1 VKTVTFK
8 NPVYLGDPINIVK
21 IFNDKEV
28 DELIFLDI
36 TATVE
41 KRRPPFKLLSQIAS
55 ECFMPL
61 GYGGG
66 VRKLE
71 DIREILGLGVEKVA
85 INSYAV
91 EDPSFIQKA
100 ADLFGSQSIVVS
112 IDVKKTF
119 LGNYEIWTHSGT
131 KRTKMDPVV
140 FARQVAE
147 KGAGELMINSIDRD
161 GTMEGYDIELI
172 KRIAEG
178 VKIPIIACGGAG
190 KISDFSRA
198 VKEGRASAVAAGAM
212 FVFHGPHRAVLINV
226 PTPEELKRAL
236 E

>member
-1 VKTVTFK
+1 VKFK

-41 KRRPPFKLLSQIAS
+41 KRKPPFKFLSQIAS

-66 VRKLE
+66 IRTVE
-71 DIREILGLGVEKVA
+71 DVREILGLGVEKVA
-85 INSYAV
+85 INSHAA
-91 EDPSFIQKA
+91 EDPSFIRKA
-100 ADLFGSQSIVVS
+100 ADIFGSQSIVVS
-112 IDVKKTF
+112 IDVKKNLF
-119 LGNYEIWTHSGT
+119 GKYEIWTHSAT
-131 KRTKMDPVV
+131 KRVNIDPVV
-140 FARQVAE
+140 FAQKIE
-147 KGAGELMINSIDRD
+147 ENGAGELMVNSIERD
-161 GTMEGYDIELI
+161 GTMGGYDIDLI
-172 KRIAEG
+172 RKVAEG
-178 VKIPIIACGGAG
+178 VKIPVIACGGAG
-190 KISDFSRA
+190 KISDFSKA
-198 VKEGRASAVAAGAM
+198 VKEGKASAVAAGAM

-226 PTPEELKRAL
+226 PTPDELKKVF